1 MILKL
6 NMKTLMTAVH
16 LAIKNINNYTLYI
29 INMLSNLLDEE
40 GQERV
45 KNILNDATLPLKFYS
60 IIITVILLLNTFYL
74 YSISKKLGN

>member
-1 MILKL
+1 MIQKMI
-6 NMKTLMTAVH
+6 MKILMMEVH
-16 LAIKNINNYTLYI
+16 LAIKNINNYTILI

-45 KNILNDATLPLKFYS
+45 KNILGKATLPLKFYS
-60 IIITVILLLNTFYL
+60 IIITVILLINTFYL

>member
-1 MILKL
+1 
-6 NMKTLMTAVH
+6 MKTLMTAVH

>member
-1 MILKL
+1 MI
-6 NMKTLMTAVH
+6 MKILMMEVH
-16 LAIKNINNYTLYI
+16 LAIKNINNYTILI

-45 KNILNDATLPLKFYS
+45 KNILGKATLPLKFYS
-60 IIITVILLLNTFYL
+60 IIITVILLINTFYL

>member
-1 MILKL
+1 M
-6 NMKTLMTAVH
+6 MEEH
-16 LAIKNINNYTLYI
+16 LAIKNTNNYTMLI

-45 KNILNDATLPLKFYS
+45 KNILGNATLPLKFYA
-60 IIITVILLLNTFYL
+60 IIITVVLLLNTFYL